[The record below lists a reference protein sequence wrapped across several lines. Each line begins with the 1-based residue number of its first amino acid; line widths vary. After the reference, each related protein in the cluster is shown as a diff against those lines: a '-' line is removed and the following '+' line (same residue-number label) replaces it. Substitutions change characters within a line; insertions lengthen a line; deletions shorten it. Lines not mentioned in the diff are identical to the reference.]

1 MPWGIV
7 HGSSMS
13 GRIYGLCMFAFGTHL
28 PRILFGMRGST
39 QRMVLRVQH
48 VCLQWLGIGL
58 GIAFSCFMH
67 VSSFRLGAS
76 AFSSPG
82 MLLLGHSAPAFGIVL
97 VHRTRVHVWSA
108 ASQPSGA
115 LLLSI
120 SPWLASLMHLPL
132 SLFSY

>member
-58 GIAFSCFMH
+58 GIAFLFH
-67 VSSFRLGAS
+67 VCLFFSPWGAS
-76 AFSSPG
+76 ALSSPG

-108 ASQPSGA
+108 ASQPSRA
-115 LLLSI
+115 LLLRI
-120 SPWLASLMHLPL
+120 SPWLVRLMHLPL